1 MVMISRIYIVNNVV
15 DDSTTFFEVGGSQG
29 GFGGLL

>member
-29 GFGGLL
+29 VSEGLL

>member
-15 DDSTTFFEVGGSQG
+15 DDSTTFEVGGSQG